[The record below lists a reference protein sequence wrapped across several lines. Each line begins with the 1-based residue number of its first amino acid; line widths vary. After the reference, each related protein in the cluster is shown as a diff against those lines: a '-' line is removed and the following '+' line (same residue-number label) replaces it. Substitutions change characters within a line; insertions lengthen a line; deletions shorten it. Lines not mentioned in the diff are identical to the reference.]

1 MAIEK
6 THWFLEYL
14 VVVQKIIAIFARDNK
29 KNPERI
35 PLWKILSPKISRI

>member
-29 KNPERI
+29 KIQRGY
-35 PLWKILSPKISRI
+35 LSGKF